1 MNSNFILLN
10 KSYKLIEYYDNLLIN
25 YPKKN
30 TVLKNSIEKTC
41 YEMLENLFAYNINT
55 TDRIKE
61 KYLKDY
67 LIKLSM
73 IDFYTKCSINKKT
86 ISIRQFEV
94 IGRKIIELRK
104 ICYGLFKDNI

>member
-1 MNSNFILLN
+1 
-10 KSYKLIEYYDNLLIN
+10 
-25 YPKKN
+25 
-30 TVLKNSIEKTC
+30 
-41 YEMLENLFAYNINT
+41 MLENLFAYNINT

-73 IDFYTKCSINKKT
+73 IDFYTKCSANKKV
-86 ISIRQFEV
+86 ISIHQFEV

-104 ICYGLFKDNI
+104 ICYGLYQNNI